1 MISVLLFSHEKRELT
16 VIGKTGRDFVC
27 KLSDD
32 DWEFLG
38 YNERRHVYAY
48 LKENPLIDISCVD
61 VASEGGIVLAEDL
74 RRTNREMYMIL
85 LTDLTVSPLSYIRPT
100 IMAGSLLMR
109 PLSAD
114 GVKRVLTEAAT
125 DYFNRTRDDVTAVL
139 VVENRDGRQPVPYS
153 AIRFFESRDKKIYVN
168 TGNREYAF
176 YDTLDELEQR
186 LPESFARCHRSFI
199 VAKSHIKNIMISR
212 SMIVLDDDSV
222 IPLSRSYKRVFKE
235 LK

>member
-38 YNERRHVYAY
+38 YNERRLVYAY

-100 IMAGSLLMR
+100 IMAGSLLKR
-109 PLSAD
+109 RRSEACAD
-114 GVKRVLTEAAT
+114 RGG
-125 DYFNRTRDDVTAVL
+125 
-139 VVENRDGRQPVPYS
+139 DGL
-153 AIRFFESRDKKIYVN
+153 F
-168 TGNREYAF
+168 
-176 YDTLDELEQR
+176 
-186 LPESFARCHRSFI
+186 
-199 VAKSHIKNIMISR
+199 
-212 SMIVLDDDSV
+212 
-222 IPLSRSYKRVFKE
+222 
-235 LK
+235 

>member
-38 YNERRHVYAY
+38 YNERRLVYAY

-85 LTDLTVSPLSYIRPT
+85 LTDLTVSPLSYIH
-100 IMAGSLLMR
+100 
-109 PLSAD
+109 
-114 GVKRVLTEAAT
+114 
-125 DYFNRTRDDVTAVL
+125 
-139 VVENRDGRQPVPYS
+139 S